1 MDEPSVQLQLD
12 LKHAVQNELATCRP
26 LLHRL
31 HHSTYLVQ
39 VPRPAH
45 AVKHGSR
52 FYYNVLVDGGLPTPE
67 SKSRDWFS
75 SSNHA
80 RQTES
85 GSISVAEELL
95 REIELLAS
103 CTGSEDGSKSY
114 DLIEDELSRLETLVD
129 VAVVRSDSL
138 LDEAFLR
145 QIHANVPVFAL
156 QTALSQFLELQHFR
170 TVVPLPTFG
179 AHGYKDW
186 RDTTLPPLPEWVGLS
201 VMPRVEDE
209 PGAISTLL
217 VTFNNHH
224 HNGNGASKNA
234 KSMGTSNARQK
245 RHAVIDT
252 SEESAEAI
260 FFSED
265 GLADNDLRLLS
276 SANPP
281 IHPLAVSQGPKN
293 LTGSL
298 DVDRDEKHDLDHETP
313 FAYMYSSKYHFFELN
328 NVPDKGQGFLAWL
341 IAKARLPF
349 GGGSQDRQG
358 EPNALTSHVMS
369 KGQDSEQV
377 ELVNG
382 QSKMLI

>member
-31 HHSTYLVQ
+31 HHSTHLVQ
-39 VPRPAH
+39 IPRPAH

-52 FYYNVLVDGGLPTPE
+52 FYYNVLVDCRL
-67 SKSRDWFS
+67 SASKDKSRDWFS
-75 SSNHA
+75 SSHQA
-80 RQTES
+80 GQTES
-85 GSISVAEELL
+85 GPISVAEELL
-95 REIELLAS
+95 REIELLAG

-114 DLIEDELSRLETLVD
+114 DVIEDELSRLETLVD

-138 LDEAFLR
+138 LDAALLR
-145 QIHANVPVFAL
+145 QIHANVPVFAP
-156 QTALSQFLELQHFR
+156 QMAFSQILELHHFR
-170 TVVPLPTFG
+170 TVVLLPTFG

-201 VMPRVEDE
+201 VMPGVEDE

-234 KSMGTSNARQK
+234 KSMRTSNVGQK
-245 RHAVIDT
+245 RHASIDT
-252 SEESAEAI
+252 SEDSAEAI

-281 IHPLAVSQGPKN
+281 IHPLAVSQGPKK
-293 LTGSL
+293 LTQSL
-298 DVDRDEKHDLDHETP
+298 DVNRDEKQDQDHETP
-313 FAYMYSSKYHFFELN
+313 FAYMYSPKYHFFERN

-358 EPNALTSHVMS
+358 EPNAFANNVMS
-369 KGQDSEQV
+369 EGQDSEQV